1 MRDLQPFIKNISCG
15 KCLVSPA
22 KEEVEAVSTC
32 PSSASAEEGYVCS
45 TPRQS
50 ESSDGSHLKFNKVV
64 KKKKDLFIPSTREK
78 ILNLINSQIQF
89 LKPFCKTD
97 LRQLQKLIAVNG
109 TYS

>member
-32 PSSASAEEGYVCS
+32 PSSASAKEGYVCS

-64 KKKKDLFIPSTREK
+64 KKKKSFHSFNKGENFKPYKFSNTVLK
-78 ILNLINSQIQF
+78 AIL
-89 LKPFCKTD
+89 
-97 LRQLQKLIAVNG
+97 
-109 TYS
+109 